1 MPLHTHQDPQ
11 EMHPLVHLKVD
22 GLDLGEDHRVK
33 GVAVVVAT
41 VSLAEEVESER
52 GDSLPG
58 HVGGSWRALLF
69 CSNT

>member
-1 MPLHTHQDPQ
+1 
-11 EMHPLVHLKVD
+11 MHPPVLLKVG
-22 GLDLGEDHRVK
+22 GLDLGEDHRAK

-58 HVGGSWRALLF
+58 NVGGSWRTLLF
-69 CSNT
+69 FSNT